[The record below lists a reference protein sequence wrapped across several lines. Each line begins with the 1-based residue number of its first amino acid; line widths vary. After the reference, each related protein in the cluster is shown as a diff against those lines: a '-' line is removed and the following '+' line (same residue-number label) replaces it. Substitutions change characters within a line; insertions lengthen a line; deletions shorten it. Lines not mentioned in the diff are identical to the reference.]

1 MYTNNMYRHTYG
13 IHCTYT
19 VLTRGFEHPEVDVDQ
34 DKMDDSGAVP
44 FPLFW
49 LEDVALFQALAVKHF
64 GVDLREWQLVHPGP
78 LLSQQQLLY
87 TKHKSKSSHLD
98 YYGIVK

>member
-1 MYTNNMYRHTYG
+1 MHMVYTRVVDSNNSDLVLPQLYSTH
-13 IHCTYT
+13 T
-19 VLTRGFEHPEVDVDQ
+19 VLTRGFERPEVDVDQ

-64 GVDLREWQLVHPGP
+64 RVDLRERQFVHPGP
-78 LLSQQQLLY
+78 LLSQQKLLY
-87 TKHKSKSSHLD
+87 TKHKSKS
-98 YYGIVK
+98 